1 MWINF
6 LNEGISLILLI
17 ALGSVFYRGFKKNQT
32 LLTEREEL
40 LKRYLLF
47 RGDKQVRLKIYES
60 NEKVY
65 QELIK
70 NLSTSWKN
78 FKKTYDQYLLNFAQN
93 TTRTKLFLKII
104 TLGLLINSLRLIA
117 GEYLFSSLKIHMLYT
132 IVRELSSYILVL
144 FSFFLLRMQTQRF
157 HFLKGKSLKMDQENL
172 FFPNN
177 SVAKGEDESLYNEF
191 NPIESAGE
199 EDGEENQ
206 DTRRRTEGRSR
217 TE

>member
-1 MWINF
+1 MDTIMWID
-6 LNEGISLILLI
+6 LLDEGISLLLLVILGLV
-17 ALGSVFYRGFKKNQT
+17 LYRGFKKNQT
-32 LLTEREEL
+32 LLSEREEL
-40 LKRYLLF
+40 LKRYLFF
-47 RGDKQVRLKIYES
+47 RGDQQVRLKIYEGD
-60 NEKVY
+60 EKLY
-65 QELIK
+65 RELIK
-70 NLSTSWKN
+70 TISNSWKN

-177 SVAKGEDESLYNEF
+177 SVAKGEEESLYNEF
-191 NPIESAGE
+191 NPIESVGG
-199 EDGEENQ
+199 EDGKENQ
-206 DTRRRTEGRSR
+206 DTHR
-217 TE
+217 

>member
-1 MWINF
+1 MDTIMWID
-6 LNEGISLILLI
+6 LLDEGISLLLLVILGLV
-17 ALGSVFYRGFKKNQT
+17 LYRGFKKNQT
-32 LLTEREEL
+32 LLSEREEL
-40 LKRYLLF
+40 LKRYLFF
-47 RGDKQVRLKIYES
+47 RGDQQVRLKIYEGD
-60 NEKVY
+60 EKLY
-65 QELIK
+65 RELIK
-70 NLSTSWKN
+70 TISNSWKN

-93 TTRTKLFLKII
+93 TNRTKLFLKII

-132 IVRELSSYILVL
+132 IVRELSSYVLVL

-177 SVAKGEDESLYNEF
+177 SVAKGEEESLYNEF
-191 NPIESAGE
+191 NPIESVGG

-206 DTRRRTEGRSR
+206 DTHR
-217 TE
+217 